1 MITFYGFVNVNEI
14 TDYDRRSNSFG
25 SPVDQITLE
34 FEASILNMLDDIK
47 KEAPEDISTDFNVAR
62 SFSDQANEAVGT
74 DVIALV
80 IGFNVV
86 YIYVLMMIGGFGC
99 VQQKVSE
106 ITKNL
111 RNRVWFLLIS
121 TYFNYILSNR

>member
-1 MITFYGFVNVNEI
+1 MVQCYCFQGYLILGQA
-14 TDYDRRSNSFG
+14 
-25 SPVDQITLE
+25 PHPDQITLE

-47 KEAPEDISTDFNVAR
+47 KEAPVDISTDFNVAR

-106 ITKNL
+106 NDKMREI
-111 RNRVWFLLIS
+111 VSAFC
-121 TYFNYILSNR
+121 

>member
-47 KEAPEDISTDFNVAR
+47 REAPEDIFTDFNVAR

-106 ITKNL
+106 NDKICEI
-111 RNRVWFLLIS
+111 VSAFC
-121 TYFNYILSNR
+121 